1 VPQTIVRQ
9 TFLLA
14 TAAAAL
20 LSGTAHAGPVSPMP
34 AVFPQPVSMKLTG
47 PALELGRE
55 ATLVGSDQADAA
67 TVALVRNALAAAGV
81 AMIRTARSLPAKPR
95 GTVVVIGTG
104 RSAPVR
110 SAIARL
116 DGTLPDQREGYALL
130 SGADRDGAL
139 VVLAGKD
146 ADGLYYAAQTLRQLT
161 DRGTMPAVAITDRP
175 AMAIRG
181 TIEGFYGA
189 PWSMQDRAQHI
200 GFLASVKANTY
211 VYSPKDDPFARD
223 KWREDYPQATLDAL
237 KGLIDQARQHHV
249 RFTYA
254 ISPGPSI
261 CYSNPADVQALQRK
275 FEAFRAM
282 GVRSFYIA
290 FDDIEYTKWNCDQDR
305 AALGEPGQRAAGLAQ
320 AQLSNTIYNW
330 LKAKDGAEAELMIV
344 PTEYFNTTES
354 PYKAALRQV
363 DPAVF
368 VQWTGTDVV
377 PPAISI
383 GDAKA
388 ATKAFGRKTLLW
400 DNYPVNDYGESAGRL
415 LMAPYAKRQAG
426 LSDELSGILANPMN
440 QEAPSRVAV
449 FGSAAF
455 AWNDRGYDADRAW
468 KAAARM
474 LASGDAATTAAL
486 MTFFDVEHLAPT
498 FGSQPWQPAAPRLK
512 AALDGV
518 SDALAHGSPE
528 QRREALAE
536 LKATADELATAPD
549 TIRAGVADAGFIAQ
563 SKPWLDALQLWGR
576 ALQATA
582 SGLSAADQGSPRAP
596 GFFAQAQALAAQA
609 EAIQTIPNTTRPQG
623 PIKVADGV
631 LDRFVREAPSL
642 LYVARD

>member
-1 VPQTIVRQ
+1 VPQTIFCR
-9 TFLLA
+9 TLLL
-14 TAAAAL
+14 TTAAL
-20 LSGTAHAGPVSPMP
+20 LAGTAQASPVSSLPS
-34 AVFPQPVSMKLTG
+34 VFPQPVAMKLTG
-47 PALELGRE
+47 PALEIGRE
-55 ATLVGSDQADAA
+55 VTIVSAEQADPA
-67 TVALVRNALAAAGV
+67 TVALIRGALTAAGV
-81 AMIRTARSLPAKPR
+81 DTIQTARSLPAKPR
-95 GTVVVIGTG
+95 GTVVVIGTSK
-104 RSAPVR
+104 SAPVR
-110 SAIARL
+110 SAVSRL
-116 DGTLPDQREGYALL
+116 GGTLPDQREGYALL
-130 SGADRDGAL
+130 SGATDNGAL
-139 VVLAGKD
+139 VVLAGQD

-161 DRGTMPAVAITDRP
+161 ERGTMPAVTIQDRP

-189 PWSMQDRAQHI
+189 PWSMHDRAQHI

-223 KWREDYPQATLDAL
+223 KWREDYPQATLNEL
-237 KGLIDQARQHHV
+237 KGLIDQARAHHV

-261 CYSNPADVQALQRK
+261 CYSNPDDVQALKRK
-275 FEAFRAM
+275 FEAFRAL

-305 AALGEPGQRAAGLAQ
+305 AALGEPGERAAGLAQ
-320 AQLSNTIYNW
+320 AQLSNTIYSW

-363 DPAVF
+363 DPAVY

-377 PPAISI
+377 PPAIST

-400 DNYPVNDYGESAGRL
+400 DNYPVNDYGESSGRL
-415 LMAPYAKRQAG
+415 LMAPYAKREAG

-474 LASGDAATTAAL
+474 LASNDAATTAAL
-486 MTFFDVEHLAPT
+486 MTFFDVEHLAPM
-498 FGSQPWQPAAPRLK
+498 FGSQPWQPSAPRLK
-512 AALDGV
+512 ATLDGV
-518 SDALAHGSPE
+518 ADSLAHGSAE
-528 QRREALAE
+528 QRRDALAR
-536 LKATADELATAPD
+536 LKATADDLASAPD
-549 TIRAGVADAGFIAQ
+549 TIRAGVSDAGFIAQ

-582 SGLSAADQGSPRAP
+582 SGLSAAEQGSPRARA
-596 GFFAQAQALAAQA
+596 FFAQAEALATQA

-623 PIKVADGV
+623 PIKLADGV

-642 LYVARD
+642 LYVPRD